1 MKESVSKCY
10 TVSSFYLHYKL
21 SDLSKIMLTFFF
33 QYFLNQINCEPKSVF
48 YGILYLLFKDYNL

>member
-33 QYFLNQINCEPKSVF
+33 SIFFESNKLQTKVSFLRNFV
-48 YGILYLLFKDYNL
+48 LTV